1 MKKQVFILLVSMLSL
16 MSCDELSKITQFSMP
31 VSQDITLPKGLP
43 AGSLSALPAVEV
55 PTNSASF
62 FETHSI
68 SPELVGTITLKKFDI
83 TLTSPTNKN
92 LSFLKSINLSV
103 ITSDS
108 TVVAWLDSVPA
119 NVGSTVSLNVNS
131 TRNLKSLI
139 IDQTSF
145 KLKIKGATSAALD
158 TTYIIALKPEFTIDL
173 DVLGM

>member
-43 AGSLSALPAVEV
+43 AGSLSALPVVEV
-55 PTNSASF
+55 PINSASF

-92 LSFLKSINLSV
+92 LSFLKSIEFSIVAPDSFV
-103 ITSDS
+103 IATR
-108 TVVAWLDSVPA
+108 SVPDS
-119 NVGSTVSLNVNS
+119 VGSTISLEVKDPS
-131 TRNLKSLI
+131 RNLKSLI
-139 IDQTSF
+139 INQTSL
-145 KLKIKGATSAALD
+145 KLKIKGETSAALD